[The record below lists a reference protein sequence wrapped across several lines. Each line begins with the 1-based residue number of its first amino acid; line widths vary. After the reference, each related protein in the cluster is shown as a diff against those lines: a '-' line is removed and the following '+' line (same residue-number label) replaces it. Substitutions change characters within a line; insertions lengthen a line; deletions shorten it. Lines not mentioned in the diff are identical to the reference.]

1 MRNTFGFDISTLT
14 AYQGY
19 FLDEDKLKA
28 SASGGGATILSETVI
43 DMGGVVFGVV
53 YSDDFKNSEYYCAD
67 TKDKLN
73 KLKSSKYIYS
83 KKEICIDGEY
93 KSVYQVVADYLNQ
106 GRYVLYTGLGC
117 DTYALDMYLK
127 KNNVNTDKLYLVD
140 LICHGPTDPVVAKE
154 YIENLEKRFKSKVV
168 DFNVR
173 YKKKGWTPPYIYAA
187 FENGQIFTERFYDSD
202 YGYAFGKYSRQ
213 GCYSC
218 RFKGANHVADI
229 TLGDYW
235 GITKKMK
242 GFNPNGVSLF
252 IVKSKKGNNLLKKID
267 TNKFKLRNADVEF
280 ALKYNHS
287 YYEIKSKYKRYDSF
301 VADIKDIG
309 LNKAVY
315 KDMGFLKYYITKSG
329 MKSLIITI
337 LEAVNLKNFFREC
350 KKKLTSRG

>member
-1 MRNTFGFDISTLT
+1 MRDMFGFDISTLT

-127 KNNVNTDKLYLVD
+127 K
-140 LICHGPTDPVVAKE
+140 I
-154 YIENLEKRFKSKVV
+154 
-168 DFNVR
+168 
-173 YKKKGWTPPYIYAA
+173 
-187 FENGQIFTERFYDSD
+187 
-202 YGYAFGKYSRQ
+202 
-213 GCYSC
+213 
-218 RFKGANHVADI
+218 
-229 TLGDYW
+229 
-235 GITKKMK
+235 M
-242 GFNPNGVSLF
+242 
-252 IVKSKKGNNLLKKID
+252 
-267 TNKFKLRNADVEF
+267 
-280 ALKYNHS
+280 
-287 YYEIKSKYKRYDSF
+287 
-301 VADIKDIG
+301 
-309 LNKAVY
+309 
-315 KDMGFLKYYITKSG
+315 
-329 MKSLIITI
+329 
-337 LEAVNLKNFFREC
+337 
-350 KKKLTSRG
+350 